1 MHFIPLTLDKIFK
14 NHVYKT
20 NISIWETY
28 GWVYS
33 GILKKPRH
41 DYIIVLNFLLSR
53 MVNMDNINALSKF
66 ES

>member
-20 NISIWETY
+20 NTSIWETY

-41 DYIIVLNFLLSR
+41 DLYYSFKFLLSR